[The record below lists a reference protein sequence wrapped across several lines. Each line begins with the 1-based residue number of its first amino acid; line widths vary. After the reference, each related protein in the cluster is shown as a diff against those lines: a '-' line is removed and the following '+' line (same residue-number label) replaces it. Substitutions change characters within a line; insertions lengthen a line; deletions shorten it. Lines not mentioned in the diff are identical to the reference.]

1 MLLQL
6 IDASS
11 LALAALDISWA
22 VIPSIHRTYPQIDV
36 VNGFLENI
44 LSRLERF
51 GVSLGQTFSYV
62 QGCQS
67 PGWWSI

>member
-44 LSRLERF
+44 LSRLERC
-51 GVSLGQTFSYV
+51 GVSLG
-62 QGCQS
+62 
-67 PGWWSI
+67 